1 MFCLSPRRCVLLKDF
16 GRREMKPS
24 TASDA
29 RVRRT
34 SVIISVIG
42 VTASVLIFCF
52 NGPDSGDPSDFRPDD
67 SKIYVREVEKFG
79 GQGEL
84 LLRDLNDEFISIWH
98 GRRLAFTILVLTGA
112 AVWVYRFFA
121 LPVPA
126 IDDRP

>member
-1 MFCLSPRRCVLLKDF
+1 
-16 GRREMKPS
+16 MKPG
-24 TASDA
+24 TAADA
-29 RVRRT
+29 RVRRN
-34 SVIISVIG
+34 SILLSVIG
-42 VTASVLIFCF
+42 ITASVFIYCF
-52 NGPDSGDPSDFRPDD
+52 NGPGSRDPSDFGPDD

-79 GQGEL
+79 GKGEL

-98 GRRLAFTILVLTGA
+98 GRRLAFTIFVLTGA